1 MSDWRDYFEIVESKY
16 IVPNLE
22 YQKVY
27 IYKYRNVETLPE
39 NLPMPPTN
47 VFDCMF
53 LGCRS
58 LINIDGLKNWDTSK
72 VISMKHMFYGC
83 ESLLN
88 IDALSN
94 WDTSNV
100 KVLNYAFCDCE
111 SLTNLDALKNWNT
124 NNVIDIHQIFLG
136 CKSLTNI
143 DALRSWNIE
152 KVKNSLGMFSNC
164 WKLVNPPMSVSE
176 FKKFTNQ
183 PKSK

>member
-1 MSDWRDYFEIVESKY
+1 MSDWRDYFEIVESKH

-58 LINIDGLKNWDTSK
+58 LKNIDGLKNWDTSN
-72 VISMKHMFYGC
+72 VISMKYIFYGC
-83 ESLLN
+83 ESLTN

-94 WDTSNV
+94 WNTSNV
-100 KVLNYAFCDCE
+100 NVLNYAFCDCE
-111 SLTNLDALKNWNT
+111 SLSNIDGLRNWDTRNVKEM
-124 NNVIDIHQIFLG
+124 NNMFFN
-136 CKSLTNI
+136 CKSLE
-143 DALRSWNIE
+143 SYP
-152 KVKNSLGMFSNC
+152 KNLNELKSFTA
-164 WKLVNPPMSVSE
+164 KL
-176 FKKFTNQ
+176 
-183 PKSK
+183 